1 MKKFLFLLAFTGA
14 LFLLSCK
21 QKSTPAEAVPAVPAA
36 SVETQKMITARVFI
50 KEGHEEEFA
59 TAAKWIIENTL
70 KEEGCLEYTLYQD
83 PYNKAN
89 FFFFERYKDQAAV
102 DAHFA
107 APYFTEF
114 GTRIGD
120 ITSKPAEIQVW
131 DISPNE

>member
-1 MKKFLFLLAFTGA
+1 MKKILVLLTLCGA
-14 LFLLSCK
+14 VLANSCK
-21 QKSTPAEAVPAVPAA
+21 QNSAPAEAVPASDA
-36 SVETQKMITARVFI
+36 SAIENQKMITARVFI

-83 PYNKAN
+83 PYNKSN

-107 APYFTEF
+107 ASYFTEF
-114 GTRIGD
+114 GTKIGD
-120 ITSKPAEIQVW
+120 MTSKPAEIQVW
-131 DISPNE
+131 DIQPNQ